1 MKRIGQEILNEWVG
15 LVAEKLGKTREEILS
30 RGLTATD
37 FAPSRKVVL
46 SNPSDMECIF
56 SGAFSVIDSGTGR
69 VAVFTE
75 HCGYHEFYLSG
86 VKVSGITSYEYWDE
100 DYRE

>member
-1 MKRIGQEILNEWVG
+1 
-15 LVAEKLGKTREEILS
+15 
-30 RGLTATD
+30 
-37 FAPSRKVVL
+37 
-46 SNPSDMECIF
+46 MECRF
-56 SGAFSVIDSGTGR
+56 SGAFSIINQEEGR

-86 VKVSGITSYEYWDE
+86 LKVSEVSSEEYWDE